1 MTVMATTNRRAVI
14 DLGADATIL
23 DAAARLDATNSGQ
36 DVALVVPT
44 GAPIARNAVFLD
56 VLRRRAADRRL
67 ALVSSDARARSLAAS
82 VHVPAFAS
90 LAALERHELDATEHL
105 GDARRAALATI
116 AAVGA
121 HRTGSARRG
130 AAVVAS
136 LIVAAAVLAAVVAP
150 SATVI
155 VAPAATTIGPY
166 EYDLTAG
173 PRGDINDALT
183 QGPSTLSKTFASPAT
198 GSKIVDVKATGVEKF
213 TNLTTNDIRIAKG
226 TVVSTPDGIR
236 FQTTEDNVL
245 GKSLLRP
252 IFFTSITINIVAL
265 EAGTKANVTQDRV
278 TAGSSSEYSVTNP
291 VATAGGDSKTVA
303 VVMQGDY
310 DKAVGAADDAL
321 RTEANATLLKRW
333 QQDAPK
339 GRTVYGTY
347 IQRTS
352 ITPASDVVEKTLDFG
367 TTFDLTATGTAVG
380 YSVPSTEPRQTAL
393 KNLAGNAS
401 PGNQI
406 STGDAAKLEAV
417 TGPTV
422 DANGVHWRVRVSS
435 IQYARTALLT
445 SAIAGRSFDDAK
457 RIAEERGFKVVQIVA
472 TPGWLP
478 RMPLLDSRIAI
489 TIGEPT
495 ITASG
500 S

>member
-1 MTVMATTNRRAVI
+1 MSAQNLSPDRMLSELQVSEEFLARYEKPGPRYTSYPTAPVWDESYGLADLELAQAEADRVGTPVSLYMHIPFCESLCLFCACNVVIQKDKTVAV
-14 DLGADATIL
+14 TY
-23 DAAARLDATNSGQ
+23 
-36 DVALVVPT
+36 
-44 GAPIARNAVFLD
+44 LD
-56 VLRRRAADRRL
+56 VLKREIDR
-67 ALVSSDARARSLAAS
+67 VSRNVSRARPIVQFHWGGGTPTYLTPPQMEDLFGFTAEKFSFAPDAEIGIEVDPRVTSTQHLETLSVTNVAVCSSGDYERISASPAAGHHIVDPRTGESPPAIAS
-82 VHVPAFAS
+82 V
-90 LAALERHELDATEHL
+90 T
-105 GDARRAALATI
+105 
-116 AAVGA
+116 
-121 HRTGSARRG
+121 
-130 AAVVAS
+130 
-136 LIVAAAVLAAVVAP
+136 VVAP

-333 QQDAPK
+333 QQDAPNS
-339 GRTVYGTY
+339 RRRY
-347 IQRTS
+347 
-352 ITPASDVVEKTLDFG
+352 
-367 TTFDLTATGTAVG
+367 TGNARLKR
-380 YSVPSTEPRQTAL
+380 SKAAL
-393 KNLAGNAS
+393 SSSLVCGSNALAG
-401 PGNQI
+401 
-406 STGDAAKLEAV
+406 L
-417 TGPTV
+417 
-422 DANGVHWRVRVSS
+422 R
-435 IQYARTALLT
+435 
-445 SAIAGRSFDDAK
+445 AGR
-457 RIAEERGFKVVQIVA
+457 E
-472 TPGWLP
+472 
-478 RMPLLDSRIAI
+478 
-489 TIGEPT
+489 
-495 ITASG
+495 
-500 S
+500 

>member
-1 MTVMATTNRRAVI
+1 
-14 DLGADATIL
+14 
-23 DAAARLDATNSGQ
+23 
-36 DVALVVPT
+36 
-44 GAPIARNAVFLD
+44 
-56 VLRRRAADRRL
+56 
-67 ALVSSDARARSLAAS
+67 
-82 VHVPAFAS
+82 
-90 LAALERHELDATEHL
+90 
-105 GDARRAALATI
+105 
-116 AAVGA
+116 
-121 HRTGSARRG
+121 
-130 AAVVAS
+130 
-136 LIVAAAVLAAVVAP
+136 
-150 SATVI
+150 
-155 VAPAATTIGPY
+155 
-166 EYDLTAG
+166 
-173 PRGDINDALT
+173 
-183 QGPSTLSKTFASPAT
+183 
-198 GSKIVDVKATGVEKF
+198 VEKF

-321 RTEANATLLKRW
+321 R
-333 QQDAPK
+333 
-339 GRTVYGTY
+339 
-347 IQRTS
+347 
-352 ITPASDVVEKTLDFG
+352 
-367 TTFDLTATGTAVG
+367 
-380 YSVPSTEPRQTAL
+380 TEPRQTAL